1 MTQKF
6 EALHANHTW
15 DGVPL
20 PSGKHAISC
29 RWVYKIK
36 HKADGIVERFKAWL
50 VEKGYTQQPDINYIE
65 TFSPVVKM
73 ITVRAL
79 IATTIKKHWHISQ
92 LDVNNVFIHGD
103 LHEEVYM
110 QMSPGLEINSLGLVC
125 KLNKSLYDLKHASRQ
140 CLSTPLNPNEKLR
153 AKEGASLRDPTYYT
167 KLVGK
172 LNFLTN
178 TRLDIAFSM
187 QHLSQFMQ
195 DPREPHLKAAF
206 YLVRY
211 LKNDPT
217 LGIFLS
223 NDSDCSLKGYCDS
236 DWAAFPDSRRQIDGR
251 EVIQCFHEEQV
262 CTRGD
267 GFSPRSRQQDFVY
280 HLK

>member
-140 CLSTPLNPNEKLR
+140 WYS
-153 AKEGASLRDPTYYT
+153 S
-167 KLVGK
+167 
-172 LNFLTN
+172 
-178 TRLDIAFSM
+178 
-187 QHLSQFMQ
+187 
-195 DPREPHLKAAF
+195 
-206 YLVRY
+206 
-211 LKNDPT
+211 
-217 LGIFLS
+217 
-223 NDSDCSLKGYCDS
+223 
-236 DWAAFPDSRRQIDGR
+236 
-251 EVIQCFHEEQV
+251 
-262 CTRGD
+262 
-267 GFSPRSRQQDFVY
+267 
-280 HLK
+280 